1 MENQFDA
8 KQCDNWLNCSIFL
21 QIATSNRHF
30 DTMNDTYRQILALLR
45 ENARSSV
52 TELANKVRV
61 SRATVQKRIEAL
73 EAQGIITGYTIRVK
87 PGVEHNRIRAWMSV
101 AVEGTKAQSVLQQLR
116 GEPAVFTLHTTNG
129 KWDILVEIR
138 TDSLENFDKILGR
151 IRRIAG
157 ISSTETS
164 ILLSTHK
171 A

>member
-1 MENQFDA
+1 
-8 KQCDNWLNCSIFL
+8 
-21 QIATSNRHF
+21 
-30 DTMNDTYRQILALLR
+30 
-45 ENARSSV
+45 
-52 TELANKVRV
+52 
-61 SRATVQKRIEAL
+61 
-73 EAQGIITGYTIRVK
+73 
-87 PGVEHNRIRAWMSV
+87 MSV

-116 GEPAVFTLHTTNG
+116 IEPSVFTLHTTNG

-151 IRRIAG
+151 IRRITG